1 MLFIFL
7 EQAIISCSA
16 IEFGK
21 TFLFVIFSR
30 RFVIIKSIK
39 VDDVLVVRV
48 GLVIICF
55 NPEML
60 SSDLRSLLPV
70 LLQSTLKSPRII
82 ISLLVFTTVVNCSLN
97 TSLKLFIKYFDPSG
111 GR

>member
-7 EQAIISCSA
+7 GQAIISQSA

-21 TFLFVIFSR
+21 TPLFVIFSG

-48 GLVIICF
+48 GSVITWF
-55 NPEML
+55 NPKML
-60 SSDLRSLLPV
+60 SSDLKSLLSV
-70 LLQSTLKSPRII
+70 LL
-82 ISLLVFTTVVNCSLN
+82 
-97 TSLKLFIKYFDPSG
+97 
-111 GR
+111 